1 VAPINATGV
10 SACASQ
16 QYRTLQSL
24 SPIAMLKYEAQARYS
39 FHIVGKVI
47 AELKIIRLDKQ
58 KAAIGSFRE
67 Q

>member
-1 VAPINATGV
+1 
-10 SACASQ
+10 
-16 QYRTLQSL
+16 
-24 SPIAMLKYEAQARYS
+24 MLKYEAQARYS
-39 FHIVGKVI
+39 FHIVGKAT